1 MAIRLSP
8 LLTYRIET
16 VLELTLI
23 FMFSL
28 LVQGLLLG
36 DISLQTIFHASLV
49 SCLLGLPVAVMEMLV
64 YPKVLVKHSFP
75 VVILFKTL
83 GNLLIVLLTILA
95 LSNWIALFI
104 HALNPYIV
112 SRFHITTEGEGL
124 SLIVSNGHFF
134 GRFVLFYLFVCF
146 NVTFLYQMIQKMG
159 RRVFWNFVRGKYHQP
174 HEEDRIFLF
183 LDLKGSTRLAEQL
196 GHHQFSRFL
205 SDCFHDL
212 TIPLLETEAEVY
224 QYVGDEV
231 VITWLTPAG
240 IRSANCLE
248 CFYKVKEKLHQ
259 RQAYYLAN
267 YGAVPT
273 FKGGMHAGRVVA
285 TQVGDLKSEVVY
297 HGDVLNTASRIQEQC
312 NRLGQEL
319 LLSGE
324 LSQLLSSAKG
334 TSYPF
339 TEVDHLRLRGK
350 QDELTL
356 VTPGRAPE
364 AFRVLVHY

>member
-1 MAIRLSP
+1 MTIRLSP

-16 VLELTLI
+16 VLQLTLI

-28 LVQGLLLG
+28 LMPGLLMG
-36 DISLQTIFHASLV
+36 DISLQTIFHASFA
-49 SCLLGLPVAVMEMLV
+49 SCLLGLTVAVLEMLV
-64 YPKVLVKHSFP
+64 YPKALAKHSFP
-75 VVILFKTL
+75 VVIFFKTL
-83 GNLLIVLLTILA
+83 GNLLIVLLTMLII
-95 LSNWIALFI
+95 SSWIAPL
-104 HALNPYIV
+104 LLTMNPYLV
-112 SRFHITTEGEGL
+112 ARFHLTTQGEGI
-124 SLIVSNGHFF
+124 SLILSNGHFF
-134 GRFVLFYLFVCF
+134 GRFVLFYLLTCF

-159 RRVFWNFVRGKYHQP
+159 RRVFWNFVRGKYLQP

-259 RQAYYLAN
+259 RQAYYLAT

-273 FKGGMHAGRVVA
+273 FKAGLHAGKVMA

-334 TSYPF
+334 VSHPF
-339 TEVDHLRLRGK
+339 REVDHLRLRGK

-356 VTPGRAPE
+356 VTPDQAPE
-364 AFRVLVHY
+364 PVLSYFPV